1 MAQNIYD
8 DEAFFA
14 GYAQLPRS
22 QRGLAGAPEWPAL
35 QALLPPLTG
44 ARVAD
49 LGCGYGW
56 FCRWAAE
63 QGAARVLGFDV
74 SHKMLERANA
84 HPRDNPVYERVFYRH
99 ADLETLRLP
108 SLSFELVYSSLTLHY
123 LDDIAG
129 LIGNV
134 RAALVP
140 GGRFVFSIEHP
151 VFMAPSSPRWSQG
164 PDGRRCWP
172 LNDYQR
178 EGERVT
184 DWLAPGVRKR
194 HRTLGSLL
202 NLLIDA
208 ELSIARVIE
217 WGPTP
222 QQLERQPEL
231 EEELDRP
238 MLLLVSAQR

>member
-1 MAQNIYD
+1 MTQNIYD
-8 DEAFFA
+8 DDAFFA

-22 QRGLAGAPEWPAL
+22 QRGLAGAPEWPVL
-35 QALLPPLTG
+35 QALLPPLAG
-44 ARVAD
+44 ARIAD

-74 SHKMLERANA
+74 SQKMLERAEA
-84 HPRDNPVYERVFYRH
+84 PPRDNPPYDRVFYQR
-99 ADLETLRLP
+99 ADLEILRLP

-123 LDDIAG
+123 LDDLAG
-129 LIGNV
+129 LVRNV

-151 VFMAPSSPRWSQG
+151 LFTAPSAPQWARG
-164 PDGRRCWP
+164 LDGRRCWP

-178 EGERVT
+178 EGERIT

-194 HRTLGSLL
+194 HRTLATVL

-208 ELSIARVIE
+208 ELAIARAVE
-217 WGPTP
+217 WAPTP
-222 QQLERQPEL
+222 QQLAQQPEL
-231 EEELDRP
+231 DEELDRP